1 MSSTV
6 QSRALSGRYDIIPL
20 ESVLFGPG
28 VSNDLAAE
36 CERLGISRLLLIG
49 SPSLGKKVDLE
60 ARFNSATGGRIAG
73 VFTDVRPHV
82 PHEVVLAAAE
92 AARQAG
98 ADGVLS
104 VGGGSPVDLGK
115 AVTLCLAEDVRT
127 KEDLL
132 AWRVVFEYPNKVEIP
147 TATGQMLPHI
157 AVSTTLSA
165 GEFTSI
171 AGITD
176 TDRKVKDLY
185 ITRTLVPRVVV
196 LDPELAVHTPR
207 DLWASTGM
215 RSVDHAVEAL
225 CSTNAQPLTDA
236 LSEDALRRL
245 TRYLPVSARDSD
257 DLDAAG
263 QCQVAAW
270 ESIFGLTNVNLGL
283 SHGIGHQ
290 LGARCGI
297 PHGVTSCV
305 MLPSVLEFNLEHT
318 REPQARIARIFAE
331 ATGVS
336 LDPDAGAGQL
346 VRDFIAGLGLPTTLR
361 EIGVEPSEFPALAR
375 DAMADLIVA
384 SNPRPVADEAEVV
397 SILER
402 AY

>member
-1 MSSTV
+1 MSTTV
-6 QSRALSGRYDIIPL
+6 QSRELSGRYDIIPL
-20 ESVLFGPG
+20 ESVIFGPG
-28 VSNDLAAE
+28 TVKNLAAE
-36 CERLGISRLLLIG
+36 CERLGINRLLVVG
-49 SPSLGKKVDLE
+49 SPSLSRQLDLRAE
-60 ARFNSATGGRIAG
+60 FDAATGGRVAS

-82 PHEVVLAAAE
+82 PHDVVLAATE
-92 AARQAG
+92 AARA
-98 ADGVLS
+98 ANVDGVLS

-115 AVTLCLAEDVRT
+115 AVTLCLAEDVRSQ
-127 KEDLL
+127 EDMLK
-132 AWRVVFEYPNKVEIP
+132 WRVLFEYPDKVEIP
-147 TATGQMLPHI
+147 TSTAPKIPHI
-157 AVSTTLSA
+157 AVTTTLSA

-171 AGITD
+171 IGITD
-176 TDRKVKDLY
+176 TVRQVKDLY
-185 ITRTLVPRVVV
+185 ITKTLVPRVVV
-196 LDPELAVHTPR
+196 HDPELAVHTPR
-207 DLWASTGM
+207 SLWASTGM

-245 TRYLPVSARDSD
+245 ATYLPISNRDEN
-257 DLDAAG
+257 DLYAAG

-290 LGARCGI
+290 LGARCGV

-305 MLPSVLEFNLEHT
+305 MLPSVLEFNLEYT
-318 REPQARIARIFAE
+318 REPQARIARILAE
-331 ATGVS
+331 AAGVTAG
-336 LDPDAGAGQL
+336 PDAGAADL
-346 VRDFIAGLGLPTTLR
+346 VREFIKSLGLPTTLR
-361 EIGVEPSEFPALAR
+361 EVGVEPSEFPALAH
-375 DAMADLIVA
+375 DAMEDLIVA